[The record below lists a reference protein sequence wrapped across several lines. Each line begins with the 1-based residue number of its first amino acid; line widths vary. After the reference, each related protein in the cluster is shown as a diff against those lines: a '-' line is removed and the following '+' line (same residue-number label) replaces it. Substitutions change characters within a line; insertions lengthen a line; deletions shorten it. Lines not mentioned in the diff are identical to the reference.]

1 MQVRIEDVSPV
12 EKRMFVEVPWETVSQ
27 KLGDAY
33 KELGK
38 GVALKGFRKGKV
50 PRSVLEQ
57 VYGSRINED
66 VASQLVHESFLRA
79 SEEHNLA
86 AVAEPRV
93 EESVP
98 IKKGRPFTFAAIIEI
113 RGDVVPKDYVG
124 LAIERRKLDIAEA
137 AVDEAL
143 AQLRREHTELRPIEG
158 RDVTAVGDLVGLSV
172 TGTIGEHEIN
182 QPQFAVDLGEDERE
196 PLPGMRQ
203 ALLGVPLDT
212 KDKKLEIM
220 VPDDYE
226 DESIRGR
233 KAQLTMTILE
243 VRAKEVPALDDE
255 FAKDTGKAETL
266 EALRGVLRQELEA
279 REREV
284 IDREAR
290 EGALRELIKNNQ
302 IPVAS
307 SLVER
312 AVEIQYDRLRQMLGM
327 KPERGNF
334 GLDNSLREKMRPA
347 GADEVRG
354 QLLIEAIADKEGI
367 TVSDDELTAHI
378 EATAKSRSM
387 APAKL
392 RAEWQR
398 DGRIDSITYTL
409 RQDKVLAFLVEKAQ
423 VTEVEKLS
431 AQGTPLPEAP
441 GSIHDHDHA
450 HHDHDHA
457 HHDHDHDHAHHD
469 HDHAHHDHDHAHGEP
484 GHSHA
489 HSDHDH
495 DHDP

>member
-12 EKRMFVEVPWETVSQ
+12 EKKMFVEVPWETVSQ

-50 PRSVLEQ
+50 PRPVLEQ
-57 VYGSRINED
+57 VYGPRVNAE
-66 VASQLVHESFLRA
+66 VAYQLVRESFVRA

-93 EESVP
+93 EEAAP
-98 IKKGRPFTFAAIIEI
+98 IKKGQPFTFAAIIEI
-113 RGDVVPKDYVG
+113 RGDVVPQDYVG
-124 LAIERRKLDIAEA
+124 LAIERRKLAIDES

-158 RDVTAVGDLVGLSV
+158 RELTAPGDIVGLSV
-172 TGTIGEHEIN
+172 TGTIGEHQIN
-182 QPQFAVDLGEDERE
+182 QPQFAVDLDDAERE
-196 PLPGMRQ
+196 PLPGMRE
-203 ALLGVPLDT
+203 ALTGVPLDT
-212 KDKKLEIM
+212 KDKKIEIT
-220 VPDDYE
+220 VPEDYK

-233 KAQLTMTILE
+233 KAELTVTILE

-255 FAKDTGKAETL
+255 FAKDTGKADTL
-266 EALRGVLRQELEA
+266 DGLRAALRKELED

-290 EGALRELIKNNQ
+290 ENALRELIKKNQ
-302 IPVAS
+302 IPVAG

-312 AVEIQYDRLRQMLGM
+312 AVEMQYARLRQMLGM
-327 KPERGNF
+327 KPERGNP
-334 GLDNSLREKMRPA
+334 GLNDELRDKLRPA

-354 QLLIEAIADKEGI
+354 QLVLEAIADKEALTI
-367 TVSDDELTAHI
+367 TDEELARHI
-378 EATAKSRSM
+378 EVTAKGRNV

-398 DGRIDSITYTL
+398 DNRIDNVVYTL
-409 RQDKVLAFLVEKAQ
+409 RQDKVLRFLVDKAQ

-431 AQGTPLPEAP
+431 QQGTPLPEAP
-441 GSIHDHDHA
+441 VEHDHD
-450 HHDHDHA
+450 
-457 HHDHDHDHAHHD
+457 
-469 HDHAHHDHDHAHGEP
+469 EP
-484 GHSHA
+484 GHVHGP
-489 HSDHDH
+489 DCEHDH
-495 DHDP
+495 

>member
-12 EKRMFVEVPWETVSQ
+12 EKKMFVEVPWETVSQ

-50 PRSVLEQ
+50 PRPVLEQ
-57 VYGSRINED
+57 VYGPRINAE
-66 VASQLVHESFLRA
+66 VAYQLVRESFVRA

-93 EESVP
+93 EEAAP
-98 IKKGRPFTFAAIIEI
+98 IKKGQPFTFAAIIEI
-113 RGDVVPKDYVG
+113 RGDVVPQDYAG
-124 LAIERRKLDIAEA
+124 LPIERRRLEVPES

-158 RDVTAVGDLVGLSV
+158 RDTTAPGDIVGLSV
-172 TGTIGEHEIN
+172 TGTIGEHQIN
-182 QPQFAVDLGEDERE
+182 QPQFAVDLDDDERE

-203 ALLGVPLDT
+203 ALTGVPIDT
-212 KDKKLEIM
+212 KDKQIEITI
-220 VPDDYE
+220 PEDYK

-233 KAQLTMTILE
+233 AAQLTVTILE

-266 EALRGVLRQELEA
+266 DGLRAALRKELED

-290 EGALRELIKNNQ
+290 ENALRELIKKNQ
-302 IPVAS
+302 IPVAG
-307 SLVER
+307 SLVDR
-312 AVEIQYDRLRQMLGM
+312 AVEMQYARLRQMLGM
-327 KPERGNF
+327 KPERGNP
-334 GLDNSLREKMRPA
+334 GLNAELRDKMRPA

-354 QLLIEAIADKEGI
+354 QLVLEAIADKEGLAI
-367 TVSDDELTAHI
+367 TDEELAKHVEVTAR
-378 EATAKSRSM
+378 SRNI

-398 DGRIDSITYTL
+398 DDKLDNVIYSL
-409 RQDKVLAFLVEKAQ
+409 RQDKVLRFLVDKAE

-431 AQGTPLPEAP
+431 QQGTPLPEAP
-441 GSIHDHDHA
+441 A
-450 HHDHDHA
+450 
-457 HHDHDHDHAHHD
+457 HDHDHD
-469 HDHAHHDHDHAHGEP
+469 EP
-484 GHSHA
+484 GHVHGP
-489 HSDHDH
+489 DC

>member
-12 EKRMFVEVPWETVSQ
+12 EKKMFVEVPWETVSQ

-50 PRSVLEQ
+50 PRPVLEQ
-57 VYGSRINED
+57 VYGQRINAE
-66 VASQLVHESFLRA
+66 VAYQLVRESFYRA

-93 EESVP
+93 EEAAP
-98 IKKGRPFTFAAIIEI
+98 IKKGQPFTFAAIIEI
-113 RGDVVPKDYVG
+113 RGEVVPQDYAG
-124 LAIERRKLDIAEA
+124 LAIERRKLAVPET

-158 RDVTAVGDLVGLSV
+158 RELTAAGDIVGLSV
-172 TGTIGEHEIN
+172 TGTIGEHQIN
-182 QPQFAVDLGEDERE
+182 QPQFAVDLDDDERE

-212 KDKKLEIM
+212 KDKKIEII
-220 VPDDYE
+220 VPEDYK

-233 KAQLTMTILE
+233 TAQLTVTILE

-255 FAKDTGKAETL
+255 FAKDTGKADTL
-266 EALRGVLRQELEA
+266 DGLRAALRKELED

-290 EGALRELIKNNQ
+290 ENALRELIKKNQ
-302 IPVAS
+302 IPVAG
-307 SLVER
+307 SLVDR
-312 AVEIQYDRLRQMLGM
+312 AVEMQYARLRQMLGM
-327 KPERGNF
+327 KPERGNP
-334 GLDNSLREKMRPA
+334 GLNAELRDKMRPA

-354 QLLIEAIADKEGI
+354 QLVLEAIADKEGLAI
-367 TVSDDELTAHI
+367 TDEELAKHVEVTAR
-378 EATAKSRSM
+378 SRNI

-398 DGRIDSITYTL
+398 DDKLDNVIYSL
-409 RQDKVLAFLVEKAQ
+409 RQDKVLRFLVDKAE

-431 AQGTPLPEAP
+431 QQGTPLPEALAP
-441 GSIHDHDHA
+441 EDPDHD
-450 HHDHDHA
+450 
-457 HHDHDHDHAHHD
+457 
-469 HDHAHHDHDHAHGEP
+469 HGEP
-484 GHSHA
+484 GHVHGPDC
-489 HSDHDH
+489 DHDH
-495 DHDP
+495 

>member
-12 EKRMFVEVPWETVSQ
+12 EKKMFVEVPWETVSQ

-50 PRSVLEQ
+50 PRPVLEQ
-57 VYGSRINED
+57 VYGSRVNAE
-66 VASQLVHESFLRA
+66 VAYQLVRESFVRA

-93 EESVP
+93 EEAAP
-98 IKKGRPFTFAAIIEI
+98 IKKGQPFTFAAIIEI
-113 RGDVVPKDYVG
+113 RGDVVPQDYTD
-124 LAIERRKLDIAEA
+124 LAIERRKLDVAES

-158 RDVTAVGDLVGLSV
+158 RDVTAPGDIVGLSV

-182 QPQFAVDLGEDERE
+182 QPQFAVDLDDTERE
-196 PLPGMRQ
+196 PLPGMRE
-203 ALLGVPLDT
+203 ALIGVPIDT
-212 KDKKLEIM
+212 KDKQLEIT
-220 VPDDYE
+220 VPDDYK

-233 KAQLTMTILE
+233 KAALTVTILE
-243 VRAKEVPALDDE
+243 VRAKEVPVLDDE
-255 FAKDTGKAETL
+255 FAKDTGKADTL
-266 EALRGVLRQELEA
+266 DGLRAALRKELED

-290 EGALRELIKNNQ
+290 ENVLRELIKKNQ
-302 IPVAS
+302 IPVAA

-312 AVEIQYDRLRQMLGM
+312 AVEMQYARLRQMLGM
-327 KPERGNF
+327 KPERGNP
-334 GLDNSLREKMRPA
+334 GLNDELRDKLRPA

-354 QLLIEAIADKEGI
+354 QLLLEAIADKEGLTI
-367 TVSDDELTAHI
+367 TDEELARHI
-378 EATAKSRSM
+378 EITARGRNI

-398 DGRIDSITYTL
+398 DNRIDNVVYSL
-409 RQDKVLAFLVEKAQ
+409 RQDKVLRFLVDKAQ
-423 VTEVEKLS
+423 VTEVDKLTQ
-431 AQGTPLPEAP
+431 QGTPLPEAP
-441 GSIHDHDHA
+441 GAHDHDEPGHV
-450 HHDHDHA
+450 HGPDCDHDH
-457 HHDHDHDHAHHD
+457 
-469 HDHAHHDHDHAHGEP
+469 
-484 GHSHA
+484 
-489 HSDHDH
+489 
-495 DHDP
+495 

>member
-12 EKRMFVEVPWETVSQ
+12 EKKMFVEIPWETVSQ

-50 PRSVLEQ
+50 PRPVLEQ
-57 VYGSRINED
+57 VYGQRINAE
-66 VASQLVHESFLRA
+66 VAYQLVRESFFRA

-93 EESVP
+93 EEAAP
-98 IKKGRPFTFAAIIEI
+98 IKKGQPFTFAAIIEI
-113 RGDVVPKDYVG
+113 RGEVVPHDYTG
-124 LAIERRKLDIAEA
+124 LPIERRRLAIPET

-158 RDVTAVGDLVGLSV
+158 RDVTAAGDIVGLSV
-172 TGTIGEHEIN
+172 TGTIGEHQIN
-182 QPQFAVDLGEDERE
+182 QPQFAVDLDDNERE
-196 PLPGMRQ
+196 PLPGMRE

-212 KDKKLEIM
+212 KDKKLEIT
-220 VPDDYE
+220 VPDDYK

-233 KAQLTMTILE
+233 KASLSVTILE

-266 EALRGVLRQELEA
+266 EELRGVLRKELED

-290 EGALRELIKNNQ
+290 EGALRELIKKNQ
-302 IPVAS
+302 IPVAG

-312 AVEIQYDRLRQMLGM
+312 AVEVQYGRLRQMLGM
-327 KPERGNF
+327 KPERGNP
-334 GLDNSLREKMRPA
+334 GLSDELREKMRPA

-354 QLLIEAIADKEGI
+354 QLLLEAIADKEGL
-367 TVSDDELTAHI
+367 TVSDDEMTRHI
-378 EATAKSRSM
+378 EATAKGRNI

-398 DGRIDSITYTL
+398 DGRIDSVTYTL
-409 RQDKVLAFLVEKAQ
+409 RQDKVLGFLVDKAQ
-423 VTEVEKLS
+423 VTEVDKLS
-431 AQGTPLPEAP
+431 QPGTPLPEVPAADAAHGEAGHVHGP
-441 GSIHDHDHA
+441 DCDHDH
-450 HHDHDHA
+450 
-457 HHDHDHDHAHHD
+457 
-469 HDHAHHDHDHAHGEP
+469 
-484 GHSHA
+484 
-489 HSDHDH
+489 
-495 DHDP
+495 